1 MRKRVNSWTPVWHV
15 VIFPCCVISDRK
27 KSCDPAFYQGSTWKV
42 RSEMSR
48 VARSVHISHYIY
60 FANIAFSIKELQ
72 LILSLQ
78 HKKTAH
84 KNKSHTTHMSHETQ
98 TFAWK
103 ENRISELSTKMPFPW
118 FVYVYL
124 SFFSSYLLI
133 FPLSCNEMF
142 HYLREGKKVTLQ
154 RWGRRHPTKSEN
166 YEITMHT
173 PTTLIIKQRQFQF
186 RPCTQLQASKT
197 DSKSLLKPNGKH
209 LANWLLI

>member
-1 MRKRVNSWTPVWHV
+1 
-15 VIFPCCVISDRK
+15 
-27 KSCDPAFYQGSTWKV
+27 
-42 RSEMSR
+42 
-48 VARSVHISHYIY
+48 
-60 FANIAFSIKELQ
+60 
-72 LILSLQ
+72 
-78 HKKTAH
+78 
-84 KNKSHTTHMSHETQ
+84 MSHETQ

-154 RWGRRHPTKSEN
+154 RRGRRHTTKSEN

-197 DSKSLLKPNGKH
+197 DSKSLLQAKRETFGKLTIDLGPLSKRSAPKRVLFFKTPINKVHLGPQKRSFSLVFRCWNLLGKLGTFLREGVGAERDRRENRKKPRRDG
-209 LANWLLI
+209 